1 VTLGYRR
8 FRLFAG
14 GITVVAENQSVKNLA
29 QPQSS
34 LYEADFY
41 AWTLAQSHLLQTQQ
55 WSALD
60 VANLVEEIESLGR
73 QQRQELRNRLG
84 ILLGHLLKREFQA
97 ERRSKSWVATLREQ
111 RREIITLLAESPSL
125 KPYLPEAI
133 AAGFQSGLDL
143 VVRETPLTYDDLP
156 ASCSYT
162 AQQILS
168 LDYLPE

>member
-1 VTLGYRR
+1 MTLGYRR
-8 FRLFAG
+8 FRSFAE
-14 GITVVAENQSVKNLA
+14 GITVVAENQSAKNLA
-29 QPQSS
+29 QPQP

-60 VANLVEEIESLGR
+60 IANLVEEIESLGR

-84 ILLGHLLKREFQA
+84 VLLGHLLKWEFQA

-111 RREIITLLAESPSL
+111 RREIIDLLAESPSL
-125 KPYLPEAI
+125 QSYLPEAI

-143 VVRETPLTYDDLP
+143 VVRETPLSYDELP